1 MTTHIDAITT
11 SYSARGVPR
20 YQVEMSHDGLHRH
33 RVIKGADRAVVMR
46 KAQVQ
51 QDEWNTKWDATN
63 QRDAERRGRDEG
75 RRRRENERD
84 QERRRI
90 ENQKELAA
98 ERTAEAQEALGRLAH
113 VLGHTL
119 AINDA
124 IDWDSLKDR
133 SPFPEAEPVASEP
146 PSPPTPRQHP
156 REPQSSDAD
165 YKPALGLLDHLISSR
180 KHRKTAA
187 AQERFRTDHDQWEMA
202 VKDTEKHN
210 AAAKEEWAKALEA
223 NCLRHEASIDA
234 WRQRKEAFDKSQ
246 TSANAAMDQQRDR
259 YLKGDAEAV
268 TEYCDMVLARSEYP
282 DYFPHEHELDY
293 VAETKTLVA
302 ECSLPSLAA
311 LPTLKEVRYNQSKD
325 DFTEKHLSE
334 GEVARLYDSVVYQM
348 LLRSVHELFEADVI
362 HTLDSVVLNGWVRS
376 IDPRTGN
383 EVNACIV
390 SLQTTR
396 QEFAAVNLANVDPKA
411 CFKSLKGVGSAKLHS
426 LTAVAPILQMRREDG
441 RFIAAREV
449 VETLTDG
456 DNLAVMDWEDFEH
469 LIRELFEKEFSTG
482 GGEVKITQASR
493 DGGVDAVAFDPDP
506 IRGGK
511 IVIQAKRYTNT
522 VGVAAVRDLYGTVM
536 NEGANKGI
544 LVTTADY
551 GPDAYSFAKDKPLT
565 LLNGSNLLHL
575 LEKHGHKARIDIKE
589 ARAILREQGA

>member
-1 MTTHIDAITT
+1 MTTHIGEMTR
-11 SYSARGVPR
+11 SYSARGIPS
-20 YQVEMSHDGLHRH
+20 YQVEMSHGGLHKH
-33 RVIKGADRAVVMR
+33 RVIRGADPDVVMR
-46 KAQVQ
+46 KAKAQ
-51 QDEWNTKWDATN
+51 QDEWDEKWEAVS
-63 QRDAERRGRDEG
+63 QRDAERRDRDQD
-75 RRRRENERD
+75 RRRRED
-84 QERRRI
+84 
-90 ENQKELAA
+90 QKELASERTTDA
-98 ERTAEAQEALGRLAH
+98 ERELDRLTHILAD
-113 VLGHTL
+113 TL
-119 AINDA
+119 NVNDA
-124 IDWDSLKDR
+124 VDWGSLKDS
-133 SPFPEAEPVASEP
+133 SPFPEAMPAAAEP
-146 PSPPTPRQHP
+146 PPQPTPKRPP
-156 REPQSSDAD
+156 REPLSGDAD
-165 YKPALGLLDHLISSR
+165 FKPLLGLLDYLSPSR
-180 KHRKTAA
+180 KRRKIAA
-187 AQERFRTDHDQWEMA
+187 AQDRFRADHDQWEKA
-202 VKDTEKHN
+202 VKDTEAQN
-210 AAAKEEWAKALEA
+210 AAETERWTKDLEA
-223 NCLRHEASIDA
+223 NRVQHEEWIDEWQRRKDVFLRHQAEASAAIDK
-234 WRQRKEAFDKSQ
+234 QRE
-246 TSANAAMDQQRDR
+246 R
-259 YLKGDAEAV
+259 YMRGDAEAV
-268 TEYCDMVLARSEYP
+268 TEYCDLVLAHSEYP
-282 DYFPHEHELDY
+282 DYFPQEHDLDY

-302 ECSLPSLAA
+302 ECSLPSVAA
-311 LPTLKEVRYNQSKD
+311 LPTLKEVRYIQSKD
-325 DFTEKHLSE
+325 EFVEKHLSE
-334 GEVARLYDSVVYQM
+334 GEVSRLYDSMVYQIV
-348 LLRSVHELFEADVI
+348 LRSIHELFEADVI
-362 HTLDSVVLNGWVRS
+362 NALDSVVFNGWVRS
-376 IDPRTGN
+376 VDPRTGN
-383 EVNACIV
+383 ETNACIV

-396 QEFAAVNLANVDPKA
+396 QEFLAVNLANVDPKA

-449 VETLTDG
+449 VETLADG

-522 VGVAAVRDLYGTVM
+522 VGVAAVRDLFGTVM